1 MPRKKSKRG
10 SVALGFVVT
19 VGVLSLFTLVL
30 LESNRAPS
38 VTVEQMPDKV
48 PSYSGLLQQYA
59 PSDALQV
66 SFDNLTAIRAINQS
80 VITNQQFFEL
90 DQPKVSMN
98 TTAIGWRLTIGL
110 TIPNATVTIVTLDP
124 GTFSSVAAS
133 LAVAGNTDAVPTEKA
148 GNLTLYAVAGTQ
160 AGEVSAYWLTVIPEQ
175 RALLYSPGAN
185 DAFQAVQSILKVY
198 HGSAPSILSQT
209 GFDRML
215 YTVNGTE
222 NHLALGIQ
230 NFAGSVQSGNATVI
244 AVDASQTS
252 ALINY
257 VVRFADA
264 NQASSQVGAVKAAYI
279 SADQFFQYGE
289 MVKAVEAQPISQLKI
304 AVGLVG

>member
-30 LESNRAPS
+30 LESNRGPS
-38 VTVEQMPDKV
+38 VTVEQMPAKI
-48 PSYSGLLQQYA
+48 PSYPGFLQQYV

-66 SFDNLTAIRAINQS
+66 SFDNLTAIRAVNQS
-80 VITNQQFFEL
+80 VITDQQFFEL

-98 TTAIGWRLTIGL
+98 TTAINWRLTVGL
-110 TIPNATVTIVTLDP
+110 TVPNATVTIVTLDP
-124 GTFSSVAAS
+124 GTFSSLAAS
-133 LAVAGNTDAVPTEKA
+133 LAGAGSTNAVPTEKA
-148 GNLTLYAVAGTQ
+148 GNLTLYAAAGTQ
-160 AGEVSAYWLTVIPEQ
+160 AGEVQAYWLTVIPGEST
-175 RALLYSPGAN
+175 LLYSPGGNEAL
-185 DAFQAVQSILKVY
+185 QAVESVLKVY
-198 HGSAPSILSQT
+198 HGGAPSIASQT
-209 GFDRML
+209 GVDRML

-222 NHLALGIQ
+222 DHLALGIQ
-230 NFAGSVQSGNATVI
+230 NFPGSVQSGNATVI

-264 NQASSQVGAVKAAYI
+264 NQASSQVGAVKSAYI

-289 MVKAVEAQPISQLKI
+289 MVKAVEAQPISQLKV